1 MLDDI
6 LDKTPLLWLN
16 PPISAINLW
25 TPRHSG
31 CVIRSRFLVLG
42 YLLLGKTC
50 SVKSWE
56 FPNGPN
62 LPTPVGPPFVRPLPW
77 GVAWGSGTPLDSH
90 DQRWRFSTFTGLI
103 LAAHWWST
111 ERTYSFWLFFPQ
123 TGFGTMEKNQEGW
136 NHGGQVGMLKY
147 FVDLFLGAILLV
159 ECFKFLVNSGGQ
171 HPKKRLDIPVK
182 GFKPMVGPGV
192 CQRHSKKTSNLI
204 YLYTFRNL
212 YRWLGF
218 GISGDVL
225 RIVPWDSSPSFT
237 RIWEN
242 IFETF
247 PFSMRIQDG
256 NSSI

>member
-111 ERTYSFWLFFPQ
+111 ERTYSFWLFFAQ
-123 TGFGTMEKNQEGW
+123 TGFGTMEKKPRRMKPWRTSRNVEVFCWSFSGR
-136 NHGGQVGMLKY
+136 NSFGGMFQTSCQFRWPTSEKEVGYPGQRVQTNGRTWGLPTS
-147 FVDLFLGAILLV
+147 
-159 ECFKFLVNSGGQ
+159 FKKN
-171 HPKKRLDIPVK
+171 K
-182 GFKPMVGPGV
+182 
-192 CQRHSKKTSNLI
+192 
-204 YLYTFRNL
+204 
-212 YRWLGF
+212 
-218 GISGDVL
+218 
-225 RIVPWDSSPSFT
+225 
-237 RIWEN
+237 
-242 IFETF
+242 
-247 PFSMRIQDG
+247 
-256 NSSI
+256 